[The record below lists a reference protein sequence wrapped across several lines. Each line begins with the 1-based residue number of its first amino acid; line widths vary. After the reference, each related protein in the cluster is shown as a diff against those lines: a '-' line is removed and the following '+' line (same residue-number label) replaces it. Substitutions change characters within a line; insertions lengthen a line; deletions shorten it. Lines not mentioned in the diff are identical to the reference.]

1 MVVVAQRNVSGGTAL
16 DVLIRLAGDNSCKEP
31 CPYNMSTEPTVA
43 ALDAAVPPVS
53 GNPAPAGHPMVVH
66 VAPQAPQGVAPPVA
80 SKEPNAV
87 VKYWRKVGGGSLA
100 LSLLIHV
107 GILVG
112 AYFLV
117 ETIVLENKVDFL
129 SGGGSKA
136 GQEASQSLAQQVQ
149 QKKRTNISKM
159 LPMRKVVSTSA
170 NAAIALPDMPSD
182 NLEMPEMS
190 SMMGGGMTGSAGF
203 GSQGAGGG
211 FGTGIGTGG
220 MKGVT
225 FFGMTT
231 PLDRVVFVLDFSAS
245 MKKNQVELVV
255 NEMGKTLKMLPMRS
269 QYQVILFAGGARFA
283 DRNWKVEQPSTFERI
298 MVHRGKQ
305 KYRFFSPTKSH
316 TDYAFDGSDNELPK
330 DDWLTSNPVNV
341 GRTMEELDK
350 KETWGGT
357 DWRWAFKTALN
368 MSPPPKV
375 VYFMTDGLG
384 GSNVELILDYNK
396 KKAKATLNTFLMHT
410 SAGAPLMKEIAEKT
424 GGRFTIVKNDGATIP
439 GDMYFGNKAKY
450 DKELKE

>member
-1 MVVVAQRNVSGGTAL
+1 MSTDTHAASTPLPGGAPSAAPAPVVVSVG
-16 DVLIRLAGDNSCKEP
+16 
-31 CPYNMSTEPTVA
+31 
-43 ALDAAVPPVS
+43 
-53 GNPAPAGHPMVVH
+53 
-66 VAPQAPQGVAPPVA
+66 PQPPQGVIPAVSPV
-80 SKEPNAV
+80 KKPHPLV
-87 VKYWRKVGGGSLA
+87 VYWRKAGGGSLA

-107 GILVG
+107 GILVA

-117 ETIVLENKVDFL
+117 ETIVLEKKVDFL
-129 SGGGSKA
+129 PGGGSKA
-136 GQEASQSLAQQVQ
+136 GQEASQNLAQKVQ
-149 QKKRTNISKM
+149 QKKRTNMNRSV
-159 LPMRKVVSTSA
+159 PMQKVVSTSST
-170 NAAIALPDMPSD
+170 AAISLPDMDAES
-182 NLEMPEMS
+182 LEMPEMS
-190 SMMGGGMTGSAGF
+190 SFMGGMAGSAGF

-225 FFGMTT
+225 FFGMAS
-231 PLDRVVFVLDFSAS
+231 PLDRVVFVLDFSVS
-245 MKKNQVELVV
+245 MKKNQVDLVV
-255 NEMGKTLKMLPMRS
+255 NEMGKTLRTLPMRA

-298 MVHRGKQ
+298 MVHRGKT
-305 KYRFFSPTKSH
+305 KYRFFSPVKSH
-316 TDYAFDGSDNELPK
+316 VDYAFDGSDDELPK
-330 DDWLTSNPVNV
+330 DDWLDSNAVNV
-341 GRTMEELDK
+341 KRTMEELEK

-368 MSPPPKV
+368 MQPPPKV

-410 SAGAPLMKEIAEKT
+410 SAGAPLMNEIANKT
-424 GGRFTIVKNDGATIP
+424 GGRFTIVKNDGSTIP
-439 GDMYFGNKAKY
+439 GDMYFAAKAKY